1 MLKLWLCPNAAA
13 PWQPLQGKMLSP
25 TSPVRGAGGSK
36 LSSSQTAPPVCCVV
50 STYPQQRLVSA
61 RPCRHCHTATAGQP
75 PTCCPVSTDHSR
87 WGLPLHLSQ
96 SSQPCVQVRTSRE
109 LQPSAAQPRPR
120 PMKNPSR
127 QVAKDSRL
135 TLQTYWLRAP
145 GEKVWERTMVLLR
158 VKGEPRAL
166 RPGLSFGRLATSS
179 GKRSSVLVS
188 LST

>member
-1 MLKLWLCPNAAA
+1 MGA
-13 PWQPLQGKMLSP
+13 LSREDAFSNEP
-25 TSPVRGAGGSK
+25 RQRSGRVKALLEPHGA
-36 LSSSQTAPPVCCVV
+36 PVCRVV

-61 RPCRHCHTATAGQP
+61 SPCRHCHTAMAGQP

-96 SSQPCVQVRTSRE
+96 SSQPCVQVRICRE

-145 GEKVWERTMVLLR
+145 GEKVWERTTVLLR